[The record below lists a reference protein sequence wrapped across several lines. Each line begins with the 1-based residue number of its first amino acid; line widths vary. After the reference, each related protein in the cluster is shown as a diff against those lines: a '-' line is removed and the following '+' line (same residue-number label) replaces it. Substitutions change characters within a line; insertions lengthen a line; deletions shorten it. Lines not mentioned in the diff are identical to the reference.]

1 MAVLE
6 IVKYPDPRLRQEC
19 ESVGDET
26 EGLEQLLRD
35 MAETMY
41 AHNGA
46 GLAAIQVGVAK
57 RIFIVE
63 AEVAGLEP
71 TAPPLAFVDPEISWL
86 SDEKML
92 NDEGCLSFPGI
103 YVPIERSFQCRARAK
118 NAAGDSFEV
127 EAEGLFSRA
136 IQHENDHLNGR
147 LLADYVGRLKRRM
160 IERRMAREA
169 KNG

>member
-6 IVKYPDPRLRQEC
+6 IVKYPDPRLREEC
-19 ESVGDET
+19 QPVGEDNQ
-26 EGLEQLLRD
+26 GLQHLLQD

-46 GLAAIQVGVAK
+46 GLAAIQVGIAK

-63 AEVAGLEP
+63 SEVAGLEP
-71 TAPPLAFVDPEISWL
+71 SDPPMAFIDPEITWL
-86 SDEKML
+86 SDDTID

-103 YVPIERSFQCRARAK
+103 YVPIERSLRCRARAK
-118 NAAGDSFEV
+118 NGRGEPFEV
-127 EAEGLFSRA
+127 EAEGLFARA

-160 IERRMAREA
+160 IERRLARDA
-169 KNG
+169 KNA